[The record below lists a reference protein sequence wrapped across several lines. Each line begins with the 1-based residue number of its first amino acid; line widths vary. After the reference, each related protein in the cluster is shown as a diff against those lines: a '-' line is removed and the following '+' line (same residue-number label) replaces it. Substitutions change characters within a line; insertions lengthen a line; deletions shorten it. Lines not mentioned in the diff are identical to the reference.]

1 MSCKF
6 RLNFKISHAVIQPVL
21 KFNASRKAR
30 PLSVPGVGDFK
41 GEGER
46 LASSAPSPLKRK
58 RRHDLNSIGRILHR
72 EILNLLQDEILF
84 CKLLQNFMI

>member
-1 MSCKF
+1 MP
-6 RLNFKISHAVIQPVL
+6 VIQPLL

-46 LASSAPSPLKRK
+46 LASSAPSPLRENAATPQI
-58 RRHDLNSIGRILHR
+58 LEANST
-72 EILNLLQDEILF
+72 
-84 CKLLQNFMI
+84 